1 MKYYKYI
8 TEDEARMASAD
19 IYDLYAWQPPDQRGT
34 VYSYPWYTNGTD
46 WVLAV
51 DGSIPTRSV
60 LIGVEWI
67 TQAEAEAQGYL
78 SSPI

>member
-1 MKYYKYI
+1 MKYYKYP
-8 TEDEARMASAD
+8 TEDEARMSSCD
-19 IYDLYAWQPPDQRGT
+19 IYDLYAWQPPDERGSK
-34 VYSYPWYTNGTD
+34 YAYDWYTNGTD

-67 TQAEAEAQGYL
+67 TQEEAEAQGYL
-78 SSPI
+78 PNEI

>member
-1 MKYYKYI
+1 MKYYKYP
-8 TEDEARMASAD
+8 TEDEAQMASCD
-19 IYDLYAWQPPDQRGT
+19 IYDLYAWQPPADRGT
-34 VYSYPWYTNGTD
+34 KYSYPCYTNGVD

-67 TQAEAEAQGYL
+67 TQEEAEAQGYL
-78 SSPI
+78 PDDI